1 MNNNPLTGVEYTTTG
16 ERHRGIV
23 CDYHH
28 KPNPLT
34 LNKSKSKVDISG
46 LKKKEQATLIV
57 NVPTHWGST
66 EFDYATKY
74 TIGFEIEKNQ
84 FHRGAVREYELFC
97 GFERDRSCGYE
108 AVTHILP
115 LLPASSWRNKV
126 FDMMYKAKRIIEDGH
141 SPSDNRCGGHINIG
155 IYGKTGDEINDLI
168 RSNCGIM
175 HALFRHRLRNNYCY
189 INKRMSSGYREKY
202 SVASIKDSCLEF
214 RIPSR
219 VESVKQLM
227 RRYELMYEIVK
238 FSDDHNGHT
247 TRIEH
252 EKLLKKIRPIVLSM
266 YNGDNESCEKIL
278 DYARKFREYIVNGE
292 VHESIARFV

>member
-16 ERHRGIV
+16 DRHRGIV

-28 KPNPLT
+28 KPSPLT

-46 LKKKEQATLIV
+46 LKKKEQATLII
-57 NVPTHWGST
+57 P
-66 EFDYATKY
+66 ERDYFSNELEYVTKY

-108 AVTHILP
+108 AVTHVLP
-115 LLPASSWRNKV
+115 LLPASAWRNKV
-126 FDMMYKAKRIIEDGH
+126 FDMVYKAKRIIEDSH
-141 SPSDNRCGGHINIG
+141 SPSDQRCGGHISIG
-155 IYGKTGDEINDLI
+155 VNGKSGDEII
-168 RSNCGIM
+168 QMVRYNCGILL
-175 HALFRHRLRNNYCY
+175 ALFRHRLRNHYCC
-189 INKRMSSGYREKY
+189 INKRMNAGYREKY
-202 SVASIKDSCLEF
+202 SVANIKGNCLEF

-238 FSDDHNGHT
+238 FSDEHNGQT
-247 TRIEH
+247 TQREH
-252 EKLLKKIRPIVLSM
+252 DRLLKKIRPIVLSM
-266 YNGDNESCEKIL
+266 YNGDEEACEKIL